1 MKKVA
6 DSPKFS
12 LRLKMEFIL
21 SLFRAHRKGVF
32 LEAKQAVADH
42 LRLIHFFERY
52 VPIPFEK
59 TKILEI
65 GCGQRAIQT
74 ILFHTDGADVI
85 GIDLEI
91 PTYRM
96 NLSVFLRILRQ
107 GGFERALKSFTRH
120 LLFDRDY
127 LSEIST
133 SYGKPVLLNGVETRI
148 MDATR
153 MAFDSESFD
162 FIFSRSVLEHV
173 DDVAAA
179 AREINRLLRPDGIS
193 VLFIH
198 LFPCLSGGHCHAWG
212 HPDPSSPPGVPP
224 WDHLRDQRF
233 PADSYLNR
241 LTIGQYRRIF
251 RDAME
256 VVNEETFT
264 EGEAFLTR
272 EIEEELK
279 AKGYTREDLLTSTLL
294 LCARKKIG

>member
-1 MKKVA
+1 MKTA
-6 DSPKFS
+6 ARFMGHP
-12 LRLKMEFIL
+12 LRLKMESIL
-21 SLFRAHRKGVF
+21 SLFRAHRKGAS
-32 LEAKQAVADH
+32 LEARQAVTDH
-42 LRLIHFFERY
+42 LRLIRFFERY
-52 VPIPFEK
+52 VPIPAGK
-59 TKILEI
+59 ADILEI
-65 GCGQRAIQT
+65 GCGQRAVQT
-74 ILFHTDGADVI
+74 LLFHTDGAEVT
-85 GIDLEI
+85 GIDLQI

-96 NLSVFLRILRQ
+96 NLPVFLRILRRS
-107 GGFERALKSFTRH
+107 GFERALKSFTRH
-120 LLFDRDY
+120 LFFDRHY
-127 LSEIST
+127 FSEVSKT
-133 SYGKPVLLNGVETRI
+133 YGKPVRFDGADIRV

-153 MAFDSESFD
+153 MPFDSGSFD

-256 VVNEETFT
+256 VVEEETFV

-272 EIEEELK
+272 EIEEELA